1 MVTRVH
7 DVRQARYTI
16 PMREVFNGLTCKM
29 RIYRMQR
36 HDDWVD
42 CSIAMVD
49 VMVDAM
55 VNAKIEAMVD
65 AMVEAMFNAKAD
77 VLVDALVDVMVEAL
91 MQ

>member
-1 MVTRVH
+1 
-7 DVRQARYTI
+7 
-16 PMREVFNGLTCKM
+16 MREVFNGLTCKM

-55 VNAKIEAMVD
+55 VVGPRQYIIRVFVIYQIMLGWNIHI
-65 AMVEAMFNAKAD
+65 
-77 VLVDALVDVMVEAL
+77 LL
-91 MQ
+91 